1 MSGLT
6 CLYAGNVGR
15 LLRMVGMVFL
25 AIACISACTSTSP
38 TSVLKKDIITDSDE
52 TDGRKR
58 AKIRLELA
66 MGYFSNGQ
74 TTIALDELK
83 QSIAADNTLFEAHN
97 LRGLIY
103 LRLNDLGFAE
113 ESFLRALSLNP
124 SAASV
129 QHNYGWMLCQQNRMQ
144 EATRQ
149 FMAAIDNP
157 LYADRAKTWLAQA
170 VCQLR
175 VGQRAQAEASFLKSH
190 ELDPANPIASYNL
203 ALLMYERKD
212 FVRAQYYVRRIN
224 NGDFANAETLWL
236 GIKIERS
243 LGNADGQAQLML
255 QLKRRFP
262 QSKEAAALERGAFD
276 E

>member
-1 MSGLT
+1 MTDFT
-6 CLYAGNVGR
+6 CQCVGKVGG
-15 LLRMVGMVFL
+15 LLRIAGLLCVVMVG
-25 AIACISACTSTSP
+25 ISACTSTTQ
-38 TSVLKKDIITDSDE
+38 TSLLKKDIITDSDE

-103 LRLNDLGFAE
+103 LRLNDLGLAE
-113 ESFLRALSLNP
+113 ESFLRALALNP
-124 SAASV
+124 NAASV

-149 FMAAIDNP
+149 FTAAIDNP
-157 LYADRAKTWLAQA
+157 LYTDRAKTWLAQA

-190 ELDPANPIASYNL
+190 ELDPANPIAAYNL
-203 ALLMYERKD
+203 GLLMYERKD
-212 FVRAQYYVRRIN
+212 FVRAQYYIRRIN

-243 LGNADGQAQLML
+243 LANADGQAQLML

-262 QSKEAAALERGAFD
+262 QSKETAALERGAFD